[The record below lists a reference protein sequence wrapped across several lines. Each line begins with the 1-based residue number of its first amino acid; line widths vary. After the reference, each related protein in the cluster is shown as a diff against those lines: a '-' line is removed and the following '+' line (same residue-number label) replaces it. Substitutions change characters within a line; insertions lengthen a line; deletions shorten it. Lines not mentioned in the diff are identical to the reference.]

1 MDIRYDKSCQ
11 FQCFTIRQLPRG
23 KILQQLLL
31 FGFPGEAEICDLV
44 LESDQQLCEV
54 VVELGALLQVALQLH
69 EGVISS
75 SKAFQSLFSTAALA
89 TALLQSSC
97 WQTNYVNFQIQVQQ
111 IKQHSHLNEGL
122 VEVLNLCNDLLL
134 LPDAISNLCIS
145 FITRH
150 DILYL
155 QELE

>member
-1 MDIRYDKSCQ
+1 MDTRYDKSCQ

-75 SKAFQSLFSTAALA
+75 GKAFQSLFPTAALA
-89 TALLQSSC
+89 TAFLQSSC
-97 WQTNYVNFQIQVQQ
+97 WQTNYVDVSNTSKVQK
-111 IKQHSHLNEGL
+111 IKQLFS
-122 VEVLNLCNDLLL
+122 
-134 LPDAISNLCIS
+134 
-145 FITRH
+145 
-150 DILYL
+150 
-155 QELE
+155 LE

>member
-1 MDIRYDKSCQ
+1 MSCQ

-89 TALLQSSC
+89 TAFLQSSC
-97 WQTNYVNFQIQVQQ
+97 WQTNYVNVSNTKIQK
-111 IKQHSHLNEGL
+111 IKQLFS
-122 VEVLNLCNDLLL
+122 
-134 LPDAISNLCIS
+134 
-145 FITRH
+145 
-150 DILYL
+150 
-155 QELE
+155 LE

>member
-1 MDIRYDKSCQ
+1 MSCQ

-31 FGFPGEAEICDLV
+31 FGFPGKAEICDLV

-97 WQTNYVNFQIQVQQ
+97 WQTNYVDVSNTKMQK
-111 IKQHSHLNEGL
+111 IKQLFS
-122 VEVLNLCNDLLL
+122 
-134 LPDAISNLCIS
+134 
-145 FITRH
+145 
-150 DILYL
+150 
-155 QELE
+155 LE